1 MSQQVLKDHA
11 RALSHRHGVH
21 ADFCERYL
29 ADRYPDASSS
39 ASVDDFLSG
48 LGQTHR
54 LYLEYAFGTNAR
66 GREALARFPA
76 GSTPRR
82 ILDIGCG
89 YGGTLKAFADAGDE
103 ALGLE
108 IDPTLADYARLNL
121 GDTPQ
126 ARVLC
131 EDIVACDAAGLGVF
145 DLIFCSDVI
154 EHVSD
159 PDVVLDRI
167 HGLLA
172 PGGTLVMHVPNKDS
186 IQQVLSDEHFCLFG
200 FTLLSRQEG
209 RELKRQMQGWDD
221 PFHHMGQ
228 LLPLE
233 HYVERLERSGLS
245 IQVEHLQAGNED
257 PISMLRQAHEHLRQ
271 ALDDERL
278 SWFTKRE
285 LAHRLSRYSGEFA
298 QAHVR
303 SLASGRADD
312 FVRRFV
318 ARTWTVFAVRHA

>member
-1 MSQQVLKDHA
+1 MSEHVLRDHA

-29 ADRYPDASSS
+29 ADRYPDA
-39 ASVDDFLSG
+39 ANAADVEEFLSG
-48 LGQTHR
+48 LGQTQR

-66 GREALARFPA
+66 GCEALARFPTA
-76 GSTPRR
+76 SERRR

-108 IDPTLADYARLNL
+108 IDPTLAEYARLNL
-121 GDTPQ
+121 SETPQ

-131 EDIVACDAAGLGVF
+131 EDIVACDPGTLGSF

-172 PGGTLVMHVPNKDS
+172 PGGAFVMHVPNKDS

-200 FTLLSRQEG
+200 FTQLSRQEG
-209 RELKRQMQGWDD
+209 RELKRQVQGWDD

-233 HYVERLERSGLS
+233 YYVQLLERSGLS
-245 IQVEHLQAGNED
+245 IQVEHVQTGNED
-257 PISMLRQAHEHLRQ
+257 PMAMLRQVHEKLRQ

-285 LAHRLSRYSGEFA
+285 LARQLSRYSGEFA
-298 QAHVR
+298 EAHVQ